1 MIRILASVS
10 RQRCSELREND
21 KAQVELGNVSARQP
35 DRRVRVVHQFHHDN
49 FGKEIPNTSKM
60 DNDDEEE
67 VAYGNTHRAFLQAL
81 LARQTITYEDAK
93 PLLAAI
99 QSAATPN
106 RPTLPEDVSHADFD
120 NYIHTLNSAISPFD
134 FEIRSTLHQSTKE
147 RVYALVNTTSDALT
161 QMATIHSADEI
172 AFVKRV
178 LDAMFDTYNTQRA
191 EVMAVTSMQALKLA
205 KPPNDGNRRE
215 SGTQAQTTQTG
226 LTMSQ
231 AEKVLANLVAE
242 GWFEL
247 STRGFYSLTPRAL
260 MELRGWL
267 LDMYNDQPEEEDE
280 DDEEPHENIKFCQA
294 CKEIVTVGQRCPN
307 LVCQARLHNHCVRN
321 MFRAQGGSEQC
332 PLCKTA
338 WVDPP
343 PVGEKAAKDKRRSS
357 ANGVGGR
364 GRSSGMGMDGAV
376 DDDGDASGGAE

>member
-1 MIRILASVS
+1 MS
-10 RQRCSELREND
+10 ND
-21 KAQVELGNVSARQP
+21 SDDVE
-35 DRRVRVVHQFHHDN
+35 
-49 FGKEIPNTSKM
+49 
-60 DNDDEEE
+60 
-67 VAYGNTHRAFLQAL
+67 YGHTHRAFLQAL

-99 QSAATPN
+99 QTAATPN
-106 RPTLPEDVSHADFD
+106 RPTLPEDVSHEDFD
-120 NYIHTLNSAISPFD
+120 NYVHTLNAHISSFD
-134 FEIRSTLHQSTKE
+134 FEIRSTLHQTTKA

-178 LDAMFDTYNTQRA
+178 LDAMFDTYNTPRA

-205 KPPNDGNRRE
+205 KPPSDGNRRE
-215 SGTQAQTTQTG
+215 SGTQAQAAQTG

-231 AEKVLANLVAE
+231 AEKVMESLVAE

-247 STRGFYSLTPRAL
+247 SQRGFYTLSPRAL

-267 LDMYNDQPEEEDE
+267 MDTYNDQAAEEDE
-280 DDEEPHENIKFCQA
+280 DEEEDPHEKIKFCQA
-294 CKEIVTVGQRCPN
+294 CKEIVTVGQRCPK
-307 LVCQARLHNHCVRN
+307 LDCLARLHNNCVRN
-321 MFRAQGGSEQC
+321 MFRAQGGHEQC

-343 PVGEKAAKDKRRSS
+343 PVGEKAAKSGPRRTT
-357 ANGVGGR
+357 NGTATNGTGGR
-364 GRSSGMGMDGAV
+364 RRSSGMGVDGAA
-376 DDDGDASGGAE
+376 DEESDASGGAEG